1 MASSSGSWLLG
12 QLAVLC
18 VREAVPTSAG
28 ARAIDV
34 APQPVRGC
42 ALDAGHEAPPSL
54 TGPSRLKGRGLYMEM
69 PLRVMEGWL

>member
-28 ARAIDV
+28 ATARDV
-34 APQPVRGC
+34 TPQPVRGC